1 MNIFDYTDY
10 RQFLR
15 DFYDERKAS
24 LPSFSFRAMGQK
36 LDLDPGFIVKVM
48 QGQFHLRPACF
59 PQLFELCKFDDRQ
72 KCYFETLVQFAKA
85 DSERDVKRLFEELLS
100 IKGVNAYKLTDF
112 HYEYYQNWYHSAIRA
127 LCNFRQ
133 IKVNDHKVVAS
144 LLSPKIKISEARESI
159 ALLQK
164 LNLVAPDE
172 QGFIR
177 PTESL
182 LTTAPEIRAIA
193 IRHFQRQTM
202 LLAVESLDRHER
214 EQRDISTV
222 TVSVDQEGFDQI
234 REKIRE
240 CRESV
245 LAIAQA
251 CTTEDR
257 VCQLNMQ
264 FFPLTEQD
272 GESC

>member
-1 MNIFDYTDY
+1 
-10 RQFLR
+10 
-15 DFYDERKAS
+15 
-24 LPSFSFRAMGQK
+24 
-36 LDLDPGFIVKVM
+36 
-48 QGQFHLRPACF
+48 
-59 PQLFELCKFDDRQ
+59 
-72 KCYFETLVQFAKA
+72 
-85 DSERDVKRLFEELLS
+85 
-100 IKGVNAYKLTDF
+100 
-112 HYEYYQNWYHSAIRA
+112 
-127 LCNFRQ
+127 
-133 IKVNDHKVVAS
+133 
-144 LLSPKIKISEARESI
+144 
-159 ALLQK
+159 
-164 LNLVAPDE
+164 
-172 QGFIR
+172 
-177 PTESL
+177 
-182 LTTAPEIRAIA
+182 
-193 IRHFQRQTM
+193 M

-264 FFPLTEQD
+264 FFPLTEPD